1 MNSTSARLSRQAERP
16 GYFFLAANALLFL
29 TGTSHTCLAR
39 APDAVRLERGEV
51 ITWVDEHPNGDRF
64 LKARILIRAPR
75 PDVWDAVRT
84 AQDTNLK
91 SSLLKKTLSDRERFV
106 EERYDLPVLGKV
118 WCVRHVL
125 EVPY

>member
-1 MNSTSARLSRQAERP
+1 MMNSTSARLSRQAERP

-51 ITWVDEHPNGDRF
+51 ITWVDEHPKGDRF

-91 SSLLKKTLSDRERFV
+91 SSLLKKTLSDRERI
-106 EERYDLPVLGKV
+106 
-118 WCVRHVL
+118 
-125 EVPY
+125 